1 MKDDVFNV
9 LSYAYVLSDNI
20 ARDEI
25 VKNAEQLFD
34 EKNVEDNLIKRIVKI
49 DEHDFWKRI

>member
-9 LSYAYVLSDNI
+9 LSYAYVLSDNTE
-20 ARDEI
+20 RDEI

-34 EKNVEDNLIKRIVKI
+34 EKM
-49 DEHDFWKRI
+49 WKTI